1 MWQDPP
7 EPPKPKKKKTK
18 TQLDDEGNEVVIE
31 LSEDESS
38 DEEEQVNHPHD
49 CMPTTPPSKLTY
61 SVFRSPFSA
70 VFCVPVLCPRDPGAA
85 PPSHHP
91 EHPALLRGGGRQPGD
106 VDSEA
111 YATKD
116 DSRWGFLITGGA
128 EFHMPL
134 TVFQVSWGYGY
145 WLWL

>member
-91 EHPALLRGGGRQPGD
+91 EHPALLRGGGRQPGAAQQHHREHAD
-106 VDSEA
+106 GPAQCLQGQVR
-111 YATKD
+111 
-116 DSRWGFLITGGA
+116 SRVPSLPYRLNPA
-128 EFHMPL
+128 AL
-134 TVFQVSWGYGY
+134 TPH
-145 WLWL
+145 